1 MKGLMKRHLAI
12 AILLFIFSFTGGQ
25 SPVGTWTDHLCY
37 NTSRAIAVSREA
49 VYSSTGS
56 SILILNKQYGEL
68 KKLTRVNGLSET
80 LISSIAWS
88 EEKNILV
95 IGYSNTNVDL
105 VEKNRIYNI
114 PEIMKKTLQ
123 AVKRIN
129 RIRTSGKYAFLACSF
144 GIVVIDLEKK
154 EVKDTWKPG
163 PDSENNEVFDI
174 SFSSRMVYAATEKG
188 VYEADR
194 ENPGLVFFGSWN
206 QLMQLPSPYSKYTLT
221 LFSGG
226 RLYVNES
233 SAAEE
238 GDRLFVTGD
247 ITLLLSFSPGVVNNS
262 LDMAPQGFTLSSSQ
276 SVKYFSNDGKLLK
289 EITTYGRGI
298 PDISQA
304 IAEESDIW
312 IADANN
318 GLVKGENM
326 VNFTFITIPGPVSN
340 NAGYI
345 ACSGKKT
352 FICGGGPGI
361 SHSDPDKPFQLSVYQ
376 DNIFRNFTE
385 ENATDATRVAF
396 TAGNSSRFFVSS
408 WGEGLFEYENDKL
421 RKHHNELNS
430 PLQKT
435 SENGKIYISG
445 LAFDKPGNL
454 WVVQSGVSKGI
465 KILKPDGTWIVNPL
479 TIDSPSTGDIL
490 ISSGGYK
497 WVLLSAGYGVLI
509 LDDNGTPELYSDDRN
524 RIIAIRDIDNNLINN
539 VFSIAE
545 DRSGNIWLG
554 TDKGPLVYY
563 SNEDPFGDDPRAW
576 RIKIA
581 RNDGSGLADYLLG
594 NETVSAIAVDGAN
607 RKWFGTWGSGTY
619 LLSPD
624 ETTVLKS
631 YNLNNSPLYS
641 DFITSIAT
649 DNISGDVWFAT
660 SEGVISVRELATEGS
675 GSFENVYVF
684 PNPVR
689 EDFTGSVTVTGL
701 MGDSQVIITD
711 ISGNLVYKTFSTG
724 GQASWNLS
732 TYSGRRVS
740 TGVYLVF
747 CSNSDGSKAFVT
759 KMLVIR

>member
-1 MKGLMKRHLAI
+1 MISLMKRHIAI
-12 AILLFIFSFTGGQ
+12 ALLLFSFSFAGGQ
-25 SPVGTWTDHLCY
+25 SPVGTWTDHLSY
-37 NTSRAIAVSREA
+37 NTSKAVAVSWEA
-49 VYSSTGS
+49 VYSSAGS
-56 SILILNKQYGEL
+56 SILIFNKQYGEL
-68 KKLTRVNGLSET
+68 KKLTRINGLSESG
-80 LISSIAWS
+80 ISSIAWS
-88 EEKNILV
+88 EDKNILI

-114 PEIMKKTLQ
+114 PDIMKKPLQ

-154 EVKDTWKPG
+154 EVRDTWKPG

-174 SFSSRMVYAATEKG
+174 AFSSHMVYAATEKG
-188 VYEADR
+188 VYSADMG
-194 ENPGLVFFGSWN
+194 NPGLVFFGSWN
-206 QLMQLPSPYSKYTLT
+206 LLTQLPSPYSKYTLA

-233 SAAEE
+233 SANEG
-238 GDRLFVTGD
+238 GDRLFVTD
-247 ITLLLSFSPGVVNNS
+247 DMALLLSYSPGVINNS
-262 LDMAPQGFTLSSSQ
+262 LDPAPQGFTLSSSA
-276 SVKYFSNDGKLLK
+276 SVKYFSNDGTILK
-289 EITTYGRGI
+289 EITSYGKGV

-304 IAEESDIW
+304 IAEQRDIW
-312 IADANN
+312 IADVNN
-318 GLVKGENM
+318 GLMKAENM
-326 VNFTFITIPGPVSN
+326 VNFIFMTIPGPVSN

-352 FICGGGPGI
+352 FICGGGAGI
-361 SHSDPDKPFQLSVYQ
+361 SRDDPDKPFQLSVYQ
-376 DNIFRNFTE
+376 DNIFRYFTE
-385 ENATDATRVAF
+385 ENATDATRVAVM
-396 TAGNSSRFFVSS
+396 AGNSSHFFVSS

-421 RKHHNELNS
+421 RKHYNEVNS

-435 SENGKIYISG
+435 SDNGKIYISG
-445 LAFDKPGNL
+445 LAFDKSGNL
-454 WVVQSGVSKGI
+454 WVIQSGVSRAI

-479 TIDSPSTGDIL
+479 TTDSPLTGDIL
-490 ISSGGYK
+490 ISSDGLK
-497 WVLLSAGYGVLI
+497 WILLSAGYGVLI
-509 LDDNGTPELYSDDRN
+509 LDDNDTPELFSDDRN
-524 RIIAIRDIDNNLINN
+524 RIIVIRDIDNNLINN

-545 DRSGNIWLG
+545 DRNGNIWLG
-554 TDKGPLVYY
+554 TDKGPVVYY
-563 SNEDPFGDDPRAW
+563 NNDDLFGGDPRAW

-594 NETVSAIAVDGAN
+594 NEIVTTVAVDGAN
-607 RKWFGTWGSGTY
+607 RKWLGTWGSGAY

-624 ETTVLKS
+624 ETTVVKS
-631 YNLNNSPLYS
+631 YNINNSPVYS
-641 DFITSIAT
+641 DFITSIAI
-649 DNISGDVWFAT
+649 DNYSGEVWFAT
-660 SEGVISVRELATEGS
+660 TEGVISVREEATDGS
-675 GSFENVYVF
+675 GSYENVYVF

-689 EDFTGSVTVTGL
+689 EDFTGNVTVTGL
-701 MGDSQVIITD
+701 MSDSQVIITD

-732 TYSGRRVS
+732 TYNGRRVA